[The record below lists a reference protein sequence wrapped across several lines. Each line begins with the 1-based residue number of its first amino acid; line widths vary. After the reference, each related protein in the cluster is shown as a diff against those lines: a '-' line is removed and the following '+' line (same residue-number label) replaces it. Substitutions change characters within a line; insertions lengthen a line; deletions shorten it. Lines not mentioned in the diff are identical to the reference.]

1 PAWWLASSSQL
12 PEPFQVPL
20 APCQFPERRRKRLPS
35 ASTIQRPRVLSGGVQ
50 PASASVTARGA
61 AGAVAGASRAC
72 AEAAVAVD
80 RGATTRAAASV
91 ALTRSPR
98 TMTALDADADASAH
112 ADDRRPVT
120 DAGADDRCHRCHGSV
135 IMGDGWPEVQA
146 CA

>member
-1 PAWWLASSSQL
+1 
-12 PEPFQVPL
+12 
-20 APCQFPERRRKRLPS
+20 

-61 AGAVAGASRAC
+61 AGAVAGASRSC

-80 RGATTRAAASV
+80 RGATRRAAASV

-98 TMTALDADADASAH
+98 TMTALDADASAH

-135 IMGDGWPEVQA
+135 IMGDGWPEA
-146 CA
+146 LASA